1 MLRASKKINLV
12 SGIIEFKNGSA
23 ISTCINLNGLI
34 LRADQPMP
42 TLITDFLASNH
53 IMIKKIKI
61 AFKPDKS
68 TKDILL
74 PCYENYIMIYG
85 TFSISKIDIKNFINS
100 HEYLELL
107 KQTCKNLTQLE
118 RSEQLQSEIEK
129 QYKLCLQYNEYTDTV
144 HVWHIEPSGMFA
156 DQQLNC
162 VMDRITINNNII
174 AVEYIRI
181 NAKEITT
188 SGTAMSFVD
197 AHKKERTSNTGLMSS
212 LLSKKNIYVKFKN
225 SMQFQDSIMG
235 SEQIDI
241 ESKNNFSHLILSID
255 KDIDWLN
262 NPYRNFSPLF
272 STTSKI
278 HKCKFDQEE
287 LAEETELE
295 TEDNWIHITKTKIDQ
310 PNL

>member
-1 MLRASKKINLV
+1 MLRASKKVTLV
-12 SGIIEFKNGSA
+12 SGTIEFNNGFVL
-23 ISTCINLNGLI
+23 STSVNLNGLI
-34 LRADQPMP
+34 LRADQPIP
-42 TLITDFLASNH
+42 QLITDFLASKKV
-53 IMIKKIKI
+53 MIKKIRI
-61 AFKPDKS
+61 AFKPDES

-74 PCYENYIMIYG
+74 PCYEDYIKIYG
-85 TFSISKIDIKNFINS
+85 TFSISKTDVKNFIGS
-100 HEYLELL
+100 YEYRELL
-107 KQTCKNLTQLE
+107 KQTCNNLTPLE
-118 RSEQLQSEIEK
+118 RSEQLQSDIEK
-129 QYKLCLQYNEYTDTV
+129 QYILCLQHTEYTDTV
-144 HVWHIEPSGMFA
+144 HAWHIELSVMFA
-156 DQQLNC
+156 DQQFDC
-162 VMDRITINNNII
+162 VMDKLTLNNHII
-174 AVEYIRI
+174 AVEHIRI
-181 NAKEITT
+181 NAKEFTT

-197 AHKKERTSNTGLMSS
+197 EHKKERTSNTGLMSS

-241 ESKNNFSHLILSID
+241 ESKNNSSRLILSID

-272 STTSKI
+272 NATSKI

-295 TEDNWIHITKTKIDQ
+295 TEDNWIHITKTKIHH